1 MLGEHWLLESFV
13 FGRLGAR
20 PFWGLFVEVIVCM
33 ASCHLEPFVNL
44 AVFFIV
50 VVLGGRF
57 VDYTFWVDVCRA
69 SCNKAV

>member
-44 AVFFIV
+44 AVFFYSSCF
-50 VVLGGRF
+50 GRPF
-57 VDYTFWVDVCRA
+57 C
-69 SCNKAV
+69 